1 MGKGSAEQAFR
12 AEPGSVIDCC
22 KVVSSQ
28 AVPEEDIWDM
38 EYGRGKFPTAGI
50 PVGAVVTAPVLV
62 WK

>member
-22 KVVSSQ
+22 KGASQ

-62 WK
+62 RK